1 MTSHTKDIPLRD
13 RLIMALDMATA
24 AEAREWV
31 AKLDGKVFFYKVGLE
46 LFLNDWFNTVDWIIG
61 RGCKVFLDLKFFDV
75 PQTVKRTVAQL
86 SDRGVAFA
94 SVHGNEEVIKFACE
108 AKGGV
113 KILAVTVLT
122 SFDDKDMKDLGF
134 PCTPKELVVSR
145 ARRGLA
151 AGCDGII
158 CSGLETEALR
168 AEFGDKFFIVNPGIR
183 PVENRP
189 EDDQK
194 RVVDAYGAFARGA
207 DYIVMGRPIKT
218 APDPAAFVDKIFADI
233 ERGLKAAGSS

>member
-1 MTSHTKDIPLRD
+1 MNKDIPLRE
-13 RLIMALDMATA
+13 RLIMALDVATA
-24 AEAREWV
+24 AEARQWV
-31 AKLDGKVFFYKVGLE
+31 EKLDGKVFFYKVGLQM
-46 LFLNDWFNTVDWIIG
+46 FLQDWFNTVDWITS

-75 PQTVKRTVAQL
+75 PQTVKLTIEQL
-86 SDRGVAFA
+86 KHRKVTFA
-94 SVHGNEEVIKFACE
+94 SVHGNEAILKAACE

-134 PCTPKELVVSR
+134 ACSPKELVISR
-145 ARRGLA
+145 AKRGLA

-168 AEFGDKFFIVNPGIR
+168 SEFGDKFLIVNPGIR

-194 RVVDAYGAFARGA
+194 RVTDAYGAFARGA

-218 APDPAAFVDKIFADI
+218 APDPAAFVDKVFADI
-233 ERGLKAAGSS
+233 ERGLKAVGKV